1 MESRPASALPSVKA
15 RVAAFA
21 AIIVA
26 GVCGALIGHSIVA
39 VGCHGNCGGSRA
51 AGTIIGALIAA
62 LGVAIVAVLVL
73 RALGE
78 WRVISADPGPPMPGG
93 EDFTPD

>member
-1 MESRPASALPSVKA
+1 MEREPASALPSVGA

-21 AIIVA
+21 AIVVA
-26 GVCGALIGHSIVA
+26 GVCGGLIGHSIVA
-39 VGCHGNCGGSRA
+39 VGCHNHCGTPRA
-51 AGTIIGALIAA
+51 VGAIVGAVLAA
-62 LGVAIVAVLVL
+62 TGVAIVSVLVL

-93 EDFTPD
+93 QEFTPD

>member
-1 MESRPASALPSVKA
+1 VRA

-26 GVCGALIGHSIVA
+26 GVCGALIGRSIVA
-39 VGCHGNCGGSRA
+39 VGCHGKCASPRA
-51 AGTIIGALIAA
+51 VGTVVGALGAA
-62 LGVAIVAVLVL
+62 LGVAIVVVLVL

-78 WRVISADPGPPMPGG
+78 WKVISADPGPPMPGG
-93 EDFTPD
+93 EDFVPD